1 MTGLDYNRKKLADR
15 IRNLRN
21 QNRVSQE
28 ELSDVCGINKGTL
41 CKLENAERDPSIIT
55 LYKIAKG
62 LDISVPDILEPSGD
76 FIKEPSDEELYLAVM
91 KSMKK
96 LDLSEQN
103 FVLEMAARL
112 VELRRK

>member
-1 MTGLDYNRKKLADR
+1 MDYDRKKVADR

-28 ELSDVCGINKGTL
+28 ELSDICGINKGTL

-62 LDISVPDILEPSGD
+62 LGVSVPDILEPSGD
-76 FIKEPSDEELYLAVM
+76 FTDEPADEELYLAVM
-91 KSMKK
+91 KRMKK

-103 FVLEMAARL
+103 FVLEMAAKL
-112 VELRRK
+112 SEIRKK